1 MIVTMLKSKI
11 HRATVTGADI
21 DYEGSITIDQ
31 ELMDAARLIEYER
44 VDIYNI
50 HNGQRF
56 STYAMK
62 GERGK
67 GGICLNGAA
76 ARLVSIGDLL
86 IICAYSHY
94 DEREISEHRPVI
106 VHVDE
111 KNGVIEKK
119 VVGV

>member
-21 DYEGSITIDQ
+21 DYEENITIDQ

-56 STYAMK
+56 STYVMK

-67 GGICLNGAA
+67 GAIF
-76 ARLVSIGDLL
+76 RRIGDG
-86 IICAYSHY
+86 
-94 DEREISEHRPVI
+94 
-106 VHVDE
+106 
-111 KNGVIEKK
+111 K
-119 VVGV
+119 